1 MENVKRYGGNII
13 FSDSNMLSR
22 EEITKKVLRDT
33 GAVLVPSSNDARI
46 IRYFKLFEFLMLIN
60 IWTSGFNN
68 RLRVKYKVLAKY

>member
-1 MENVKRYGGNII
+1 MRGIPAYVVLPRNAPRCKVENVKRYGGNII

-60 IWTSGFNN
+60 I
-68 RLRVKYKVLAKY
+68 

>member
-46 IRYFKLFEFLMLIN
+46 IRYFKLFEFLMLN
-60 IWTSGFNN
+60 Y
-68 RLRVKYKVLAKY
+68 KYLN